1 MFAAPCAPPCHKD
14 SDELLSLLSGFF
26 WKMYDIDFIDSII
39 DKLHTIEIEKLE
51 YSRIQFIHSI
61 NVISEA
67 ISSFYSNNTPTL
79 KIQKS
84 DDLTYFVEVS
94 LNSLKTDY
102 DNLMNDFNK
111 NFSKK
116 QLKKINNLTFIATEL
131 DIFVNNVS
139 INKNIKLN
147 FKEFYKTLISK
158 YEELNLKAI
167 NIFENYTY
175 EQITNIEKEGLK
187 NFQNLI
193 NFKHFNISYYNLKR
207 TSLLA
212 GNKSELWSKIQEKE
226 YPDNIRLSNSN
237 LEELKNSMI
246 DIFTFYK
253 YLIMDSSY
261 SALLC
266 QLVSIKFHAQMVE
279 ENLNRKTKKDFIEEN
294 KIFSA
299 ELIKKSNLLFN
310 FLSPSINKIIIKE
323 NKPKN
328 TLIVNHPHS
337 EKTLVLYLK
346 HMENKDNYYG
356 VSFNYKIDFSNI
368 PKIED
373 VLELEGLKTSCFYNK
388 AHFLKEIE
396 QKFVQEFFFEVKSDD
411 NYCIEFEY

>member
-14 SDELLSLLSGFF
+14 SDESLSLLSGFF
-26 WKMYDIDFIDSII
+26 WKMYDTDFIDSII

-61 NVISEA
+61 NIISEA
-67 ISSFYSNNTPTL
+67 ISSFYSDNTPTL

-84 DDLTYFVEVS
+84 NDLTYFVEDS
-94 LNSLKTDY
+94 LNSLKKDY
-102 DNLMNDFNK
+102 DLLMNDFNK

-116 QLKKINNLTFIATEL
+116 QLKKLNYLTFVATEL

-139 INKNIKLN
+139 INQNIKLE
-147 FKEFYKTLISK
+147 FKEFYKILISK

-167 NIFENYTY
+167 NIFKNYTY
-175 EQITNIEKEGLK
+175 ESITEIEIEGLK

-193 NFKHFNISYYNLKR
+193 NFKHFNISYYNLTR

-212 GNKSELWSKIQEKE
+212 GNKSILWVKTQEKE
-226 YPDNIRLSNSN
+226 YPDNIRLSNSE

-253 YLIMDSSY
+253 YLIMESSY
-261 SALLC
+261 SKVLC
-266 QLVSIKFHAQMVE
+266 QLVAIKFHAQFIE
-279 ENLNRKTKKDFIEEN
+279 ENLSRNTKKEFIKEN

-299 ELIKKSNLLFN
+299 ELIRKSNLLFN
-310 FLSPSINKIIIKE
+310 SLLPTTNKITIKE
-323 NKPKN
+323 SDNKQ
-328 TLIVNHPHS
+328 TLIVNHPLS

-346 HMENKDNYYG
+346 NMFNEDNYYG
-356 VSFNYKIDFSNI
+356 LSFNYKIDFSNI

-373 VLELEGLKTSCFYNK
+373 ALKLEDLKRSCFNNK

>member
-1 MFAAPCAPPCHKD
+1 MFSAPCAPPCHKD

-26 WKMYDIDFIDSII
+26 WKMYDTDFIDSII
-39 DKLHTIEIEKLE
+39 EKLHTIETEKLE

-61 NVISEA
+61 DIISEA
-67 ISSFYSNNTPTL
+67 ISSFYINDTPTL
-79 KIQKS
+79 KIKKS
-84 DDLTYFVEVS
+84 DDLTYFVEDS
-94 LNSLKTDY
+94 LNSLKKDY
-102 DNLMNDFNK
+102 DLLMNDFNK

-116 QLKKINNLTFIATEL
+116 QLKKLNYLTFVATEL
-131 DIFVNNVS
+131 DIFVTNIS
-139 INKNIKLN
+139 INENIKLE
-147 FKEFYKTLISK
+147 FKEFYKALISK

-167 NIFENYTY
+167 NIFKNYTY
-175 EQITNIEKEGLK
+175 EAITEIEIEGFK

-193 NFKHFNISYYNLKR
+193 NFKYFNISYYNLTR

-212 GNKSELWSKIQEKE
+212 GNKNVLWAGTQEKE

-237 LEELKNSMI
+237 LEKLRNSMI

-253 YLIMDSSY
+253 SLITESSY
-261 SALLC
+261 SEVLC
-266 QLVSIKFHAQMVE
+266 QLVAIKFHAQLIE
-279 ENLNRKTKKDFIEEN
+279 ENLSTNTKEEFVKEN
-294 KIFSA
+294 KNFSA
-299 ELIKKSNLLFN
+299 ELIRKSNILFN
-310 FLSPSINKIIIKE
+310 SLLPSINKIIIKE

-346 HMENKDNYYG
+346 NMENKDNYYG

-396 QKFVQEFFFEVKSDD
+396 QKFVQEFFFEVKNDD
-411 NYCIEFEY
+411 NYGVEFLC

>member
-1 MFAAPCAPPCHKD
+1 MFSAPCAPPCHKD

-26 WKMYDIDFIDSII
+26 WKMYDTDFIDSII
-39 DKLHTIEIEKLE
+39 EKLHTIETEKLE

-61 NVISEA
+61 DIISEA
-67 ISSFYSNNTPTL
+67 ISSFYINDTPTL
-79 KIQKS
+79 KIKKS
-84 DDLTYFVEVS
+84 DDLTYFVEDS
-94 LNSLKTDY
+94 LNSLKKDY
-102 DNLMNDFNK
+102 DLLMNDFNK

-116 QLKKINNLTFIATEL
+116 QLKKLNYLTFVATEL
-131 DIFVNNVS
+131 DIFVTNIS
-139 INKNIKLN
+139 INQNIKLE
-147 FKEFYKTLISK
+147 FKEFYKALISK

-167 NIFENYTY
+167 NIFKNYTY
-175 EQITNIEKEGLK
+175 EAITEIEIEGFK

-193 NFKHFNISYYNLKR
+193 NFKYFNISYYNLTR

-212 GNKSELWSKIQEKE
+212 GNKNVLWAGTQEKE

-237 LEELKNSMI
+237 LEKLRNSMI

-253 YLIMDSSY
+253 SLITESSY
-261 SALLC
+261 SEVLC
-266 QLVSIKFHAQMVE
+266 QLVAIKFHAQLIE
-279 ENLNRKTKKDFIEEN
+279 ENLSTNTKEEFVKEN
-294 KIFSA
+294 KNFSA
-299 ELIKKSNLLFN
+299 ELIRKSNILFN
-310 FLSPSINKIIIKE
+310 SLLPSINKIIIKE

-346 HMENKDNYYG
+346 NMENKDNYYG

-396 QKFVQEFFFEVKSDD
+396 QKFVQEFFFEVKNDD
-411 NYCIEFEY
+411 NYGVEFLC

>member
-26 WKMYDIDFIDSII
+26 WKMYNIDFIDSII

-61 NVISEA
+61 DVISEA
-67 ISSFYSNNTPTL
+67 ISSFYSDNTPTL

-84 DDLTYFVEVS
+84 DDLTYFVEDS
-94 LNSLKTDY
+94 LNSLKKDY
-102 DNLMNDFNK
+102 DLLMNDFNK
-111 NFSKK
+111 NFTKK
-116 QLKKINNLTFIATEL
+116 QLKKLNYLTFIATEL
-131 DIFVNNVS
+131 EIFVNNVS
-139 INKNIKLN
+139 INQNIKLD
-147 FKEFYKTLISK
+147 FKEFYKILIST

-167 NIFENYTY
+167 NIFKNYTY
-175 EQITNIEKEGLK
+175 EAITDIEIEGLK

-193 NFKHFNISYYNLKR
+193 NFKYFNLSYYNLTR

-212 GNKSELWSKIQEKE
+212 GNKSILWVKTQEKD
-226 YPDNIRLSNSN
+226 YPDNIKLSNSE

-261 SALLC
+261 SKVLC
-266 QLVSIKFHAQMVE
+266 QLIAIKFKAQMVE
-279 ENLNRKTKKDFIEEN
+279 EQLYKDSKKEFIKEN
-294 KIFSA
+294 NIFSS
-299 ELIKKSNLLFN
+299 ELIRKSNLLFN
-310 FLSPSINKIIIKE
+310 SLLPTTNKITIKE
-323 NKPKN
+323 SKNKK
-328 TLIVNHPHS
+328 TLIVNHPLS

-346 HMENKDNYYG
+346 NMFNEDNYYG
-356 VSFNYKIDFSNI
+356 LSFNYKIDFSNI
-368 PKIED
+368 PKIEN

>member
-1 MFAAPCAPPCHKD
+1 MFSAPCAPPCHKD

-26 WKMYDIDFIDSII
+26 WKMYDTDFIDSII
-39 DKLHTIEIEKLE
+39 EKLQTIDVEKIE

-61 NVISEA
+61 NIISES
-67 ISSFYSNNTPTL
+67 ISSFYINNTPTL
-79 KIQKS
+79 KIKKS
-84 DDLTYFVEVS
+84 DDLTYFVEDS
-94 LNSLKTDY
+94 LNSLKKDY
-102 DNLMNDFNK
+102 ELLMNGFNK
-111 NFSKK
+111 SFSKK
-116 QLKKINNLTFIATEL
+116 QLTKLNYLTFIATEL
-131 DIFVNNVS
+131 DVFVNNVS
-139 INKNIKLN
+139 INEDIKTDL
-147 FKEFYKTLISK
+147 KAFYKDLISK

-175 EQITNIEKEGLK
+175 ESITNIELEALN

-193 NFKHFNISYYNLKR
+193 NFKYFNTSYYNLIR

-212 GNKSELWSKIQEKE
+212 GSKEILWSKIQEKD
-226 YPDNIRLSNSN
+226 YPNDIRLSNSN
-237 LEELKNSMI
+237 LEELRNSMI

-253 YLIMDSSY
+253 SLITESSY
-261 SALLC
+261 SKVLC
-266 QLVSIKFHAQMVE
+266 QLVSVKFHAQLIE
-279 ENLNRKTKKDFIEEN
+279 ENLSSNTKEEFVEEN
-294 KIFSA
+294 KIFSS
-299 ELIKKSNLLFN
+299 ELIRKSNILFN
-310 FLSPSINKIIIKE
+310 SLLPSINKIIIKE

-346 HMENKDNYYG
+346 NMENKDNYYG

-396 QKFVQEFFFEVKSDD
+396 QKFVQEFFFEVKNDD
-411 NYCIEFEY
+411 NYGVEFLC